1 MWKIKDQVIHSRVC
15 EIITPE
21 QLSELFERCKKYED
35 FEYLYIS
42 NGQGILCRIHKSMFV
57 SDGYEPDTWNKFPE
71 IQPPF
76 EGMYLLTEV
85 NPLGRLVVTSSL
97 WTKEIGWHAV
107 NNKDVLAFREFP
119 QPYFERRQ

>member
-42 NGQGILCRIHKSMFV
+42 NVHGTLHRIHKSMFV
-57 SDGYEPDTWNKFPE
+57 SDEYEPDEWNRFQDIK
-71 IQPPF
+71 PPF
-76 EGMYLLTEV
+76 EGMYLVTAV
-85 NPLGRLVVTSSL
+85 NPLGRIVVVTSL
-97 WTKEIGWHAV
+97 WTKQVGWHAV
-107 NNKDVLAFREFP
+107 GDNDVLAFREYP
-119 QPYFERRQ
+119 QPFLDRRQ